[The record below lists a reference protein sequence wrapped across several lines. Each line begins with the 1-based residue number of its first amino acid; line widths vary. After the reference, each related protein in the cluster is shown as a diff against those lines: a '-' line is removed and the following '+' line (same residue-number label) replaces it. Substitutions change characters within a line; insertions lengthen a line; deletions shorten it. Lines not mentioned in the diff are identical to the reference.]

1 MLKSNLFLRKG
12 DLCCVVGDLPYATN
26 ANLFKTDGMPENISQ
41 GEHVI
46 YVRFHSY
53 VSDTPYHV
61 VLSKF
66 GLMRMLDRNITYANI
81 S

>member
-1 MLKSNLFLRKG
+1 MLKSNLLLRKG
-12 DLCCVVGDLPYATN
+12 DLCYVVGDTPYATN
-26 ANLFKTDGMPENISQ
+26 ANLFKTDGMPESITA

-46 YVRFHSY
+46 YVRFHY
-53 VSDTPYHV
+53 IVSGTLYHV

-66 GLMRMLDRNITYANI
+66 GLMRMVDRNITYANI